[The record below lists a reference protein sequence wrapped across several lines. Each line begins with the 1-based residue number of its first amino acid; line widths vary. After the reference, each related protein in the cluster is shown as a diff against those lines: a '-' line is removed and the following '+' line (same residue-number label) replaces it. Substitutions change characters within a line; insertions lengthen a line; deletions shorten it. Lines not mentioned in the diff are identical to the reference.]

1 MENGFAVFHP
11 HPLTSSAAG
20 ARALVRKSITFIL
33 TRIGKPCYPV
43 LLLLTGG
50 CGLHMM
56 LYRLVVANVVCL
68 NSPGRD
74 EARNFIGRVA
84 LAEVQYETRG
94 YSFAPVHDGND
105 AGMYQ

>member
-1 MENGFAVFHP
+1 
-11 HPLTSSAAG
+11 
-20 ARALVRKSITFIL
+20 
-33 TRIGKPCYPV
+33 
-43 LLLLTGG
+43 
-50 CGLHMM
+50 MM